1 MVELRVNNP
10 HVVSL
15 NRRIIPLAI
24 YDKIGVII
32 ICMICKMVTREKD
45 YTDKQ
50 KEAIYETDKNLQII
64 ACAGSGKTEVVSARI
79 AQILLEK
86 AGSGISPKNV
96 VAFTFTDRAAAE
108 LKDRIATRVIARV
121 GNITGLAD
129 MYAGTIH
136 GYCLHLL
143 QTYVYEYLKYGV
155 LNDVQARLLVD
166 RYNVQSGMQ
175 ALGLKRYKES
185 WLFLDVM
192 EVLREAN
199 VNWSALQGNDV
210 HIALDNYNKLLRNT
224 AYFDYTKM
232 MKDAIEAINTNKGLQ
247 GKIANSVKYLIVDEY
262 QDINPLQE
270 RLIHSLHELGAN
282 LCVVG
287 DDDQCIFEWRGTDVQ
302 NIITFSHRYP
312 NVHDVTMDE
321 NFRSSPGVVDLA
333 RHVIQRNDPDR
344 LPKQMVSTGN
354 QSFEHGDVLCLS
366 FANPS
371 EEANWIAN
379 KIEETIGTPFKD
391 RPEEE
396 ERGLSWSDFA
406 ILLRSVKHNAAPI
419 IDVLRAR
426 DIPYIV
432 KGMNNLFNTAEAIA
446 AGGIFW
452 YLVDSISEKRL
463 RELWE
468 QSALG
473 LSPKDIDKGI
483 DYLNVQKKWEK
494 GKRWSAYNLQRTY
507 LTFLELIGLREE
519 GIPDNRGEIV
529 YYNLGKFSQVIS
541 DYEQINY
548 QSEPKIKYEGFASF
562 LLNEAPGYYPEGW
575 EDIAYARPDAVQIMT
590 IHQAKGQEWPVVFV
604 PALIRNRFPSS
615 VRGSKK
621 KWHVIPKAAIEG
633 ADRYDGSIESERRLF
648 YVALTR
654 SHKYLFCTW
663 SPTGSSHFS
672 RPSQFFDEAT
682 TAEHVLTKEPSR
694 PPKNKLKPKSKNA
707 LTNVVMTFSELKY
720 YFMCPYQFKLRFL
733 YGFNPPID
741 EAIGYG
747 KSLHDAL
754 AEVHRRALE
763 KDFVSMNDAED
774 LVNRHLHVP
783 FAYPELKENLRKAGI
798 KSIKRYLQDNS
809 HLLDKIVHT
818 EQIVEIHIGEG
829 LVVNGRIDLIRRTDT
844 NETIIVD
851 FKSTSRA
858 QQEDVSRK
866 QLHIYAMGYKEL
878 TGKDADMIEI
888 HNLDKGGA
896 EREKVDEP
904 LMQET
909 AHTIKDAGAAIRES
923 KFPRLNQWCDACA
936 ICDPAGIC
944 RNRPRSAK

>member
-1 MVELRVNNP
+1 
-10 HVVSL
+10 
-15 NRRIIPLAI
+15 
-24 YDKIGVII
+24 
-32 ICMICKMVTREKD
+32 MVTREKD

-50 KEAIYETDKNLQII
+50 KEAIYETNRNLQII

-86 AGSGISPKNV
+86 ASSGVSPKNI

-108 LKDRIATRVIARV
+108 LKDRIAARIIDKV
-121 GNITGLAD
+121 GKITGLAD

-166 RYNVQSGMQ
+166 RYSVQSGMQ
-175 ALGLKRYKES
+175 DLGLDRYKDS

-199 VNWSALQGNDV
+199 VDWAALQGNN
-210 HIALDNYNKLLRNT
+210 IQTALDNYNTLLKNN

-232 MKDAIEAINTNKGLQ
+232 MKDAIEAISNNADMQ
-247 GKIANSVKYLIVDEY
+247 GKIANSVKYLIADEY

-270 RLIHSLHELGAN
+270 RLIRSLHELGAN
-282 LCVVG
+282 LCIVG
-287 DDDQCIFEWRGTDVQ
+287 DDDQCIYEWRGTDVQ
-302 NIITFSHRYP
+302 NIITFPKRYP
-312 NVHDVTMDE
+312 NVHEVTMDE

-333 RHVIQRNDPDR
+333 QYVIEKNDPHLR
-344 LPKQMVSTGN
+344 LPKQMVSTGH
-354 QSFEHGDVLCLS
+354 QSFEKGEVLCLG
-366 FANPS
+366 FDNPV
-371 EEANWIAN
+371 EEASWIAN
-379 KIEETIGTPFKD
+379 KISGLIGTPFKD
-391 RPEEE
+391 RPEDE

-406 ILLRSVKHNAAPI
+406 ILLRSVKKNAGPI
-419 IDVLRAR
+419 LDILRTR

-452 YLVDSISEKRL
+452 YMVDSINEKKL

-468 QSALG
+468 QPVFG
-473 LSPKDIDKGI
+473 LLSEDIDKGI
-483 DYLNVQKKWEK
+483 KYLNVQKKWER
-494 GKRWSAYNLQRTY
+494 GERWSAYNLQRTY

-548 QSEPKIKYEGFASF
+548 QSEPKSKYEGFASF
-562 LLNEAPGYYPEGW
+562 LVNQAPGYYPEGW
-575 EDIAYARPDAVQIMT
+575 EDTAYARPDAVQIMT

-604 PALIRNRFPSS
+604 PALIKNRFPSS
-615 VRGSKK
+615 YRGGKT

-663 SPTGSSHFS
+663 SPIPGSSHFS
-672 RPSQFFDEAT
+672 RPSEFFTEAT
-682 TAEHVLTKEPSR
+682 TPEHVLTKEPSR
-694 PPKNKLKPKSKNA
+694 PPKNKLQPKSRDA
-707 LTNVVMTFSELKY
+707 LTNVAMTFSELKY

-754 AEVHRRALE
+754 AEVHKRALE
-763 KDFVSMNDAED
+763 RDFLSMNDAED

-783 FAYPELKENLRKAGI
+783 FAYPELRDNLKKAGI
-798 KSIKRYLQDNS
+798 RSIKRYLQDNG
-809 HLLDKIVHT
+809 HLLDKTVHT
-818 EQIVEIHIGEG
+818 EQIVEIHLGEG
-829 LVVNGRIDLIRRTDT
+829 IVVNGRIDLIRRTDT
-844 NETIIVD
+844 NEIIIVD

-858 QQEDVSRK
+858 QQEDVSRQ

-878 TGKDADMIEI
+878 TDQDADMIEI

-896 EREKVDEP
+896 EREEVDAP

-909 AHTIKDAGAAIRES
+909 ARAIETAGIAIREN

-944 RNRPRSAK
+944 RNRPRSSK